1 MQTGSI
7 GFSEAKRPG
16 STRVFRPVT
25 MQRYQFLAVALI
37 LPSAAVVG
45 AAMLLP
51 LGYAVVMS
59 LFDYRPGFELAGK
72 FLFLDNYVHFFQDS
86 LALLAMGQTLLF
98 TFFALL
104 LELLI
109 GVGVSLLLLSIPAE
123 IGKLLRGVF
132 CMPLLI
138 SPIIVGLIWRYMY
151 DPTFGL
157 VYYLLG
163 CLGVDRYFG
172 GLQQPGSAMFCVILA
187 DVWETTPFVLLCATA
202 GLVAIPRDL
211 FEAARIDGAGWLRTF
226 LWITLP
232 SLRGVLAVVIVIR
245 GTDAFR
251 VFDIIYAL
259 TNGGPANSTLS
270 LSIYAF
276 KRGFEQ
282 YQMGYAMAI
291 SIVMLITLVCI
302 FGPFLRPREMQH

>member
-1 MQTGSI
+1 MRQH
-7 GFSEAKRPG
+7 
-16 STRVFRPVT
+16 
-25 MQRYQFLAVALI
+25 QYLAIALI
-37 LPSAAVVG
+37 LPSAAVVF

-59 LFDYRPGFELAGK
+59 LFDYRPGFETKGK
-72 FLFLDNYVHFFQDS
+72 FLFFENYLHFFQDP
-86 LALLAMGQTLLF
+86 LALLALGQTLLF
-98 TFFALL
+98 TFCALV
-104 LELLI
+104 LELII
-109 GVGVSLLLLSIPAE
+109 GLGIAVLLLSIPAT
-123 IGKLLRGVF
+123 IGKILRGLF

-138 SPIIVGLIWRYMY
+138 SPIIVGLMWRYMY

-163 CLGVDRYFG
+163 CVGLDGYFG
-172 GLQQPGSAMFCVILA
+172 GLQEPGWAMMCVVIA

-202 GLVAIPRDL
+202 GLVAIPHDL
-211 FEAARIDGAGWLRTF
+211 YEAARIDGANWVHTF
-226 LWITLP
+226 FRITLP
-232 SLRGVLAVVIVIR
+232 SLKGVLGVVLVIR

-276 KRGFEQ
+276 KKGFEQ
-282 YQMGYAMAI
+282 YQMGYAMAVSMI
-291 SIVMLITLVCI
+291 MLVALACI
-302 FGPFLRPREMQH
+302 FGPFLNRSTAES